1 MRRLFYFF
9 LAATALIASRGYS
22 ATDTKSV
29 ALSFY
34 LVSEEKIDGGRF
46 IDTLDFPKLGYIAA
60 KPDLIIT
67 QLVAVSES
75 VAHSSM
81 GKIDKNGKLIETTP
95 LPDSPALDVTILA
108 EDAQKL
114 TALTEHN
121 IGKKVLLMLGDVPL
135 MAPRINSPISS
146 QFQLTIKDDTERKK
160 VEDGLKKLVH

>member
-1 MRRLFYFF
+1 
-9 LAATALIASRGYS
+9 
-22 ATDTKSV
+22 
-29 ALSFY
+29 
-34 LVSEEKIDGGRF
+34 VSEEKIDGGRF

-81 GKIDKNGKLIETTP
+81 AKVDKNGKLIGLTP
-95 LPDSPALDVTILA
+95 LPDIPALDVTILA

-114 TALTEHN
+114 TALTEQN

-135 MAPRINSPISS
+135 MAPSINSPISS
-146 QFQLTIKDDTERKK
+146 QFELTIKDDTKRKK